1 MRDTIP
7 LVMDREL
14 PPVGKP
20 YANTASLICGNLL
33 ARATA
38 GCVSKNVGSSSC
50 RTARSMP
57 GATATTVAG
66 TLSPAALACTC
77 TWLAYTTT
85 WALVRMRLPSITTPD
100 PLTSLGACLV
110 QGLKGSG
117 YRMVEKTLTTEF
129 SMAGGVSAGW
139 ACGAAP
145 KATDTDAPYPTM
157 HRPRKDSR
165 FNRVI
170 RGIRVPICRPLKRR
184 AARCPAGRNV
194 GHNPN

>member
-1 MRDTIP
+1 M
-7 LVMDREL
+7 
-14 PPVGKP
+14 
-20 YANTASLICGNLL
+20 CGSLL

-77 TWLAYTTT
+77 TWLAYSTTC
-85 WALVRMRLPSITTPD
+85 ALVRMRLPSMTTPD
-100 PLTSLGACLV
+100 PVTSLGACLV

-129 SMAGGVSAGW
+129 SMGEAVSAGW
-139 ACGAAP
+139 ACAAAP
-145 KATDTDAPYPTM
+145 RATDTDAPHAR
-157 HRPRKDSR
+157 HRPRRNNRWD
-165 FNRVI
+165 RVI
-170 RGIRVPICRPLKRR
+170 RRFVYLF
-184 AARCPAGRNV
+184 AV
-194 GHNPN
+194 H